1 MKVIGNSKA
10 MDTYKRLKDEIL
22 GVNQDV
28 LELFSTAKSIP
39 GMADYSFGEWEKT
52 CESLPSQLAENII
65 RVAIVGTIKS
75 GKSTFLNSIFK
86 GEYVKR
92 GAGVITSIVTRVRN
106 AERLLAKL
114 FFKSWDEVNAEMEQS
129 LVLFPSGNWL
139 AEDGRFDIRQKKER
153 EKLQKALD
161 ELGAEHL
168 ITRSTRNINNVL
180 LTSYL
185 KGYESVKEHI
195 GSETGIQV
203 YEDDRFPDHKTYVG
217 NETLAVYLKDV
228 LLEISSDTVRSNIEI
243 ADCQG
248 SDSSNPLHLAMIQD
262 YLLLT
267 HLIVY
272 VISSR
277 TGLRQADIRFLSM
290 IKKMGIMDNIV
301 FVVNCDF
308 SEHDSVD
315 ELQSLIGR
323 IQEEIAMI
331 KPDPAVYCFS
341 ALYNLFSTL
350 EDQLSDKD
358 RLRYDYWKADLE
370 LIEFSNKNSAGFEE
384 VFYESLARK
393 RYALLLRNHIE
404 RLGVI
409 LAGTTDWIGINRDV
423 LTNDTDSATLILKK
437 IESHQKRLNQ
447 IKSSIKKTLSGAIP
461 DIKKELQREVH
472 RFLDAQAGPVA
483 SDLRNFIRSYTPAT
497 DKFQSNPG
505 SVDFSQNLYLLFQ
518 DFKQALDAH
527 ISEVINPEVLRFVQD
542 KEKRIEAHFE
552 ALIIPFESIIEDA
565 YEEFNGLLGRN
576 TAAAGAK
583 KRAPKAGTRVE
594 SVIKTSDVSPPPLVA
609 ALHYSAKVRTEAVMR
624 LGFYRALKNVKTLFK
639 KSSEP
644 KGKQAIKAL
653 DNAARRIKRETEKSV
668 VFNLKDYRENLKFRF
683 LFKLVDATSEGFA
696 QAVLERFQAYFSD
709 LSATVEGIG
718 TNQKDKTRAIKI
730 LDEMDEVC
738 QTLDARICKVREEIE
753 QAS

>member
-1 MKVIGNSKA
+1 
-10 MDTYKRLKDEIL
+10 MDTYSTLKEEIL
-22 GVNQDV
+22 TVNQDV
-28 LELFSTAKSIP
+28 LKLFSTAKSIP
-39 GMADYSFGEWEKT
+39 GMADYTFGEWEKT
-52 CESLPSQLAENII
+52 CESLPGQLAENTI

-106 AERLLAKL
+106 AERLRAKL
-114 FFKSWDEVNAEMEQS
+114 FFKSWDEVNAEMEQA
-129 LVLFPSGNWL
+129 LVLFPSASWL

-153 EKLQKALD
+153 EQLQKALG
-161 ELGAEHL
+161 ELSTEQL

-185 KGYESVKEHI
+185 KGFEDVSDFI
-195 GSETGIQV
+195 TSETGIQL
-203 YEDDRFPDHKTYVG
+203 YENKRFPDHKTFVG
-217 NETLAVYLKDV
+217 NETLSVYLKDV
-228 LLEISSDTVRSNIEI
+228 LLEINSDNVQSNIEI

-315 ELQSLIGR
+315 DLQNLVGR
-323 IQEEIAMI
+323 IREEIAMI
-331 KPDPAVYCFS
+331 KPDPDVYCFS
-341 ALYNLFSTL
+341 ALYNLFSSL
-350 EDQLSDKD
+350 EDSLSDKD
-358 RLRYDYWKADLE
+358 RRRYEYWKADGE
-370 LIEFSNKNSAGFEE
+370 LIASSNRDLAQFESIFKE
-384 VFYESLARK
+384 RLARK
-393 RYALLLRNHIE
+393 RYTLLLRNHIE

-409 LAGTTDWIGINRDV
+409 LSGIGDWTALNRDV
-423 LTNDTDSATLILKK
+423 LTNDADSAALILKK
-437 IESHQKRLNQ
+437 VESHQKRLSQ
-447 IKSSIKKTLSGAIP
+447 IKSSIKKTLSGAVP
-461 DIKKELQREVH
+461 DIRKEIQREVH
-472 RFLDAQAGPVA
+472 LFLDAQAGPVA
-483 SDLRNFIRSYTPAT
+483 KDLRNFIRAYTPDA
-497 DKFQSNPG
+497 DKFQSNPEG
-505 SVDFSQNLYLLFQ
+505 VDFSKNLYLLFQ
-518 DFKQALDAH
+518 DFKQVLDAH
-527 ISEVINPEVLRFVQD
+527 ISEVVNPEVLRFVQD
-542 KEKRIEAHFE
+542 REKQIESHFE

-565 YEEFNGLLGRN
+565 YEEFNGLIGRK
-576 TAAAGAK
+576 TAK
-583 KRAPKAGTRVE
+583 PTTQKRSSKAGPRLE
-594 SVIKTSDVSPPPLVA
+594 AIIKTSGVSPPPLVT
-609 ALHYSAKVRTEAVMR
+609 ALHYSAKVRTEAIMR

-644 KGKQAIKAL
+644 KGKQALKAL

-696 QAVLERFQAYFSD
+696 QAVLDRFQAYFSD
-709 LSATVEGIG
+709 LSATIDGIG
-718 TNQKDKTRAIKI
+718 TNQKDKARAIKI
-730 LDEMDEVC
+730 LDDMDQVC
-738 QTLDARICKVREEIE
+738 RTLDSRIGKVREEIE
-753 QAS
+753 NAS

>member
-1 MKVIGNSKA
+1 
-10 MDTYKRLKDEIL
+10 MDTYSRLKDEIL

-28 LELFSTAKSIP
+28 LKLFSTAKSIP
-39 GMADYSFGEWEKT
+39 GMADYTFGEWEKT
-52 CESLPSQLAENII
+52 CESLPGQLSENTI

-75 GKSTFLNSIFK
+75 GKSTFLNSIFR

-106 AERLLAKL
+106 AERLRAKL

-129 LVLFPSGNWL
+129 LVLFPSASWL

-153 EKLQKALD
+153 EKLQKALG

-185 KGYESVKEHI
+185 KGYESVKKFI
-195 GSETGIQV
+195 GPETGIQV
-203 YEDDRFPDHKTYVG
+203 YEDGRFSDHKTYVG

-228 LLEISSDTVRSNIEI
+228 LLEISSDNVQSNIEI

-308 SEHDSVD
+308 SEHDSID
-315 ELQSLIGR
+315 ELQSLVGR
-323 IQEEIAMI
+323 IREEIAMI
-331 KPDPAVYCFS
+331 KPDPDVYCFS
-341 ALYNLFSTL
+341 ALNNLFSTI
-350 EDQLSDKD
+350 EDRLSDKD
-358 RLRYDYWKADLE
+358 RLRYDYWKADLD
-370 LIEFSNKNSAGFEE
+370 LIEFSNKNSAGFET
-384 VFYESLARK
+384 VFYENLARK

-409 LAGTTDWIGINRDV
+409 LTGTTDWIGINRDV
-423 LTNDTDSATLILKK
+423 LTNDTDSAALILKK

-483 SDLRNFIRSYTPAT
+483 SDLRNFIRGYTPAT
-497 DKFQSNPG
+497 DKFQSNPE

-527 ISEVINPEVLRFVQD
+527 ISEVIHPEVLRFVQD
-542 KEKRIEAHFE
+542 REKRIEAHFE
-552 ALIIPFESIIEDA
+552 ALIIPFESIIGDA
-565 YEEFNGLLGRN
+565 HEEFNGLLGRN
-576 TAAAGAK
+576 TANAAAK
-583 KRAPKAGTRVE
+583 KRPPKAGTRVK
-594 SVIKTSDVSPPPLVA
+594 SVIKTSGVNPPPLVA

-644 KGKQAIKAL
+644 KGKQALKAL

-668 VFNLKDYRENLKFRF
+668 VFNLKDYWENLKFRF

-718 TNQKDKTRAIKI
+718 TNQKDKARAIKI
-730 LDEMDEVC
+730 LDDMDQAC
-738 QTLDARICKVREEIE
+738 QTLDARIGKVREEIE
-753 QAS
+753 TAS

>member
-1 MKVIGNSKA
+1 
-10 MDTYKRLKDEIL
+10 MDTYRTLKDEIIEI
-22 GVNQDV
+22 NQDV
-28 LELFSTAKSIP
+28 SALFASAKSIP
-39 GMADYSFGEWEKT
+39 GMANYSFGEWEKT
-52 CESLPSQLAENII
+52 CEYLPGQLAENTI

-86 GEYVKR
+86 GEFVKR

-106 AERLLAKL
+106 ARRLRAKL
-114 FFKSWDEVNAEMEQS
+114 FFKSWDEINSEMEQA
-129 LVLFPSGNWL
+129 LVLFPSVNWSP
-139 AEDGRFDIRQKKER
+139 EDGRFDIRQKKDR
-153 EKLQKALD
+153 EKLQQALG

-185 KGYESVKEHI
+185 KGYEAVKEFVS
-195 GSETGIQV
+195 SETGIQV
-203 YEDDRFPDHKTYVG
+203 YGGDRFSDHKTYVG

-228 LLEISSDTVRSNIEI
+228 LLEISSDNVQSNIEI

-272 VISSR
+272 VVSSR

-290 IKKMGIMDNIV
+290 IKKMGIMDNIA

-308 SEHDSVD
+308 SEHDAVD
-315 ELQSLIGR
+315 DLQNLVDR
-323 IQEEIAMI
+323 IREEIAMI
-331 KPDPAVYCFS
+331 KPDPDVYCFS
-341 ALYNLFSTL
+341 ALYNLFSTMP
-350 EDQLSDKD
+350 DDLSDKD
-358 RLRYDYWKADLE
+358 RLRYDYWKADE
-370 LIEFSNKNSAGFEE
+370 DLINISNTNTARFET
-384 VFYESLARK
+384 VFYDNLARK
-393 RYALLLRNHIE
+393 RYTLLLRNHIE

-409 LAGTTDWIGINRDV
+409 LAGTSDWIEINRDV
-423 LTNDTDSATLILKK
+423 LTKDTDSAALILRK
-437 IESHQKRLNQ
+437 IDSHQKRLNQ
-447 IKSSIKKTLSGAIP
+447 IKSSIKKTLSGAVPEIR
-461 DIKKELQREVH
+461 KELQRDVH

-483 SDLRNFIRSYTPAT
+483 KNLRSFIRNYAPAT
-497 DKFQSNPG
+497 DKFQSTPEG
-505 SVDFSQNLYLLFQ
+505 VDFSQNLYLLFQ
-518 DFKQALDAH
+518 DFKHTLDAH

-542 KEKRIEAHFE
+542 REQRIEAYFE
-552 ALIIPFESIIEDA
+552 ALIIPFESMIEDT

-576 TAAAGAK
+576 SANPTAK
-583 KRAPKAGTRVE
+583 KRSRKAGPRME
-594 SVIKTSDVSPPPLVA
+594 SIIKTSGVSPPPLVA

-624 LGFYRALKNVKTLFK
+624 LGFYRTLKNVKSLFK

-644 KGKQAIKAL
+644 KGKQALKAL
-653 DNAARRIKRETEKSV
+653 DTAARRIKRETEKSV

-696 QAVLERFQAYFSD
+696 QAVLDRFQAYFSD
-709 LSATVEGIG
+709 LSATVEGIS
-718 TNQKDKTRAIKI
+718 TNNRDKTRAVKI
-730 LDEMDEVC
+730 LDDMDQAC
-738 QTLDARICKVREEIE
+738 QALNARVNEVREEIE